1 MGLLFAA
8 LAAVSWG
15 TFFVPVRKVGITN
28 VWQLQGATSIGV
40 LLFAIP
46 IGFFWGF
53 EIQLSGL
60 VSGVIWTVGNILAL
74 YAVRLIGLA
83 RTSPFLAG
91 FSIIASFTWGI
102 LFFGE
107 KFNSLILALVAIGF
121 LLSGLPFVSNGV
133 RNPSVQKKGYIIA
146 AAGGLIGGS
155 YVIPMQAAHTLQS
168 GFFSSSL
175 SIFAIGVPLF
185 FMVKRFIK
193 KETVAGIISGTL
205 FNIGSLS
212 VLIAIGLVGITL
224 AFPISQTATLFA
236 VSWGILYFK
245 EIVQKRGIIRVST
258 GAALI
263 LCGAALLSI
272 A

>member
-28 VWQLQGATSIGV
+28 VWQLQGATSIGI

-74 YAVRLIGLA
+74 YAVRLIGLS

-91 FSIIASFTWGI
+91 FSIITSFTWGI

-121 LLSGLPFVSNGV
+121 LLSGLPFVSNGA

-224 AFPISQTATLFA
+224 AYPISQTATLFA

-245 EIVQKRGIIRVST
+245 EIVQKRGIIRV
-258 GAALI
+258 GAGVALI